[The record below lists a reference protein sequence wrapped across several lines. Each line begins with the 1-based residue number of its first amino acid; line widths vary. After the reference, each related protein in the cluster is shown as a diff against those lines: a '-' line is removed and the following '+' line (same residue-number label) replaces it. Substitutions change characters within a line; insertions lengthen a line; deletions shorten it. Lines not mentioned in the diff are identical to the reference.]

1 MVLLY
6 TIGFFLLLFIV
17 VFLDLLLFGSSVDPD
32 DNGLLRTPS
41 QKEKFKLLKL
51 NKRKWFTFKLVE
63 SQVNKRFKS

>member
-17 VFLDLLLFGSSVDPD
+17 VFLDLLLFGSSVDHD
-32 DNGLLRTPS
+32 DNELLRTPS

-51 NKRKWFTFKLVE
+51 SKRK
-63 SQVNKRFKS
+63 

>member
-1 MVLLY
+1 MILLY
-6 TIGFFLLLFIV
+6 IIGFFVLLFIV

-51 NKRKWFTFKLVE
+51 SKRK
-63 SQVNKRFKS
+63 